1 MKKNYIITFCVS
13 VLSLFSVSIVLLMLM
28 LPQQSQ
34 IVQSKVNDYEAIKK
48 TDYTYEKTKELQK
61 EKLVKDYTITS
72 QDITGFKSTKQY
84 SSGNSDP
91 FAQVATQDSNSNTTS
106 GQTSTSTTTGTSA
119 ATTQKTTNSNG
130 GVQSPATTNK

>member
-1 MKKNYIITFCVS
+1 MKKTYIITFCIS

-48 TDYTYEKTKELQK
+48 TEYTYEKTKELQK
-61 EKLVKDYTITS
+61 EKFIKDYSITT
-72 QDITGFKSTKQY
+72 QDIAGFKSSKQY

-91 FAQVATQDSNSNTTS
+91 FAQIATQDSTTTA
-106 GQTSTSTTTGTSA
+106 GQTSTGTTTGTTS